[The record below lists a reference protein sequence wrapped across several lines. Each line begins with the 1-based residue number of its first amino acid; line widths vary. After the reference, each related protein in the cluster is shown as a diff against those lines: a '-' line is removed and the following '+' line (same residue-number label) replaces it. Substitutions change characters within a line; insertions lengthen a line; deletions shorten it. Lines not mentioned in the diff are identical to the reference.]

1 MIQYTLKCEK
11 EHTFDSWF
19 QSSSAFEKLKSAK
32 MVVCSVC
39 GSSNVE
45 KAIMAPRVNKNQ
57 KINVKKRKNAAEK
70 AIAEL
75 KKHVEQNSDY
85 VGANFAKEARAMYLG
100 DLPERPI
107 YGEAKADEA
116 KSLVDD
122 GIPVTPLPF
131 TPNRKTN

>member
-85 VGANFAKEARAMYLG
+85 VATIHFPSLG
-100 DLPERPI
+100 SD
-107 YGEAKADEA
+107 
-116 KSLVDD
+116 
-122 GIPVTPLPF
+122 VTSS
-131 TPNRKTN
+131 